1 MVGDMSKLN
10 SRSSKPIPV
19 QRAVKK
25 MGQDIRDA
33 RIRRRLP
40 IALVAER
47 AGISRVTL
55 FKLEKG
61 ELGVS
66 IGILGS
72 VLLALNLLDRL
83 QNLVDAQNDSL
94 GRMLEEERL
103 PQRIR
108 REKKRS
114 KDKE

>member
-1 MVGDMSKLN
+1 MSKLN

-19 QRAVKK
+19 RRAVRKL
-25 MGQDIRDA
+25 GQDIRDA

-72 VLLALNLLDRL
+72 VLLALNLLDKL
-83 QNLVDAQNDSL
+83 QDLVDAQNDSL

-108 REKKRS
+108 REIQRS

>member
-108 REKKRS
+108 REKQRS

>member
-1 MVGDMSKLN
+1 MSKLN

-19 QRAVKK
+19 RRAVKK
-25 MGQDIRDA
+25 LGQDIRDA

-47 AGISRVTL
+47 AGISRITL

-83 QNLVDAQNDSL
+83 QDLVDAQTDSL

-108 REKKRS
+108 IERQRS